1 VKRLRDE
8 LPEGFARE
16 LLDSARHDAP
26 SARAAKRGLAVA
38 VAALSSKTAAGAFL
52 TGKVGLAVLAAAAT
66 VGGVATLRAVTASKP
81 AGAPA
86 LGLVV
91 AAPPPRAAGSELETV
106 RVEAAPAPER
116 KVAAPVRQPI
126 ASPASVPDTSSA
138 GESWRGVTASPSP
151 AAAVQSPSS
160 DDLRAQVQLI
170 ERARTLVEQGDAAAL
185 ALLDSYARQW
195 PQGPFVIEAD
205 ILAIEAERRSGAV
218 EQARARAKRFL
229 AEYHSAAYEAR
240 VRRALDGAS
249 IP

>member
-1 VKRLRDE
+1 MKRLRDE

-16 LLDSARHDAP
+16 LLDSAQHDAP
-26 SARAAKRGLAVA
+26 SARAARRGLAVA
-38 VAALSSKTAAGAFL
+38 AAALSSKTAAGALL
-52 TGKVGLAVLAAAAT
+52 TSKVGLVLVAAAAT
-66 VGGVATLRAVTASKP
+66 VGGVATLHAVTASKP
-81 AGAPA
+81 RAAPA
-86 LGLVV
+86 LPLVV
-91 AAPPPRAAGSELETV
+91 AAPPPRAAGSVLESV
-106 RVEAAPAPER
+106 RVEVAPVAERKIAAPMRQALAAPAAVPDDESPS
-116 KVAAPVRQPI
+116 VVAASPLPAAPVQ
-126 ASPASVPDTSSA
+126 SPA
-138 GESWRGVTASPSP
+138 
-151 AAAVQSPSS
+151 S

-205 ILAIEAERRSGAV
+205 ILAIEAERRSGAA

-229 AEYHSAAYEAR
+229 AEHHSAAYEAR